1 MVLWNESLDCL
12 TEMGK
17 ASRWIRSLLGGKK
30 EEKYKKKYASFSG
43 ENVAIVPVTP
53 KEKQRWS
60 FGQKSS
66 RAFGSIVSTLLVNE
80 GSPKQENEQSFCM
93 AVTATAQTTTAETNG
108 GSGKQRAVEHAAA
121 TKIQAVFRSYLVLI
135 QTWIESHLL
144 FQTSSFEYAHQH
156 DFLGEKKPVC

>member
-43 ENVAIVPVTP
+43 ENVEISTAIVPVTP
-53 KEKQRWS
+53 KEKRRWS

-80 GSPKQENEQSFCM
+80 GSPN
-93 AVTATAQTTTAETNG
+93 QTTMAETNE